1 MTIRSVRILSEAAA
15 SALPPTPRTA
25 IFSITDP
32 GHQTPLQPGW
42 ARIHR
47 HQFSETAYDARTL
60 EFAPIHQWIAGG
72 AISPLQA
79 IEIRQQ
85 IAALAADPEPWD
97 IICQCSTGISRSAA
111 IARFIAERQGPKT
124 NRSPSRHAN
133 STVLAL
139 LRNPWCFGGKERH
152 KATIYP
158 HLKRAVLRLWP
169 GRSAQG
175 TGIALRQRVDYH
187 NHIR

>member
-47 HQFSETAYDARTL
+47 HQFTETAYDARTL

-139 LRNPWCFGGKERH
+139 LRNPWCLVSKEH
-152 KATIYP
+152 FEALITP
-158 HLKRAVLRLWP
+158 PWKRAVQRLWP
-169 GRSAQG
+169 GRSQRG
-175 TGIALRQRVDYH
+175 TGIALRQPVDYH
-187 NHIR
+187 NRIR

>member
-47 HQFSETAYDARTL
+47 HQFTETAYDARTL

-72 AISPLQA
+72 AISPRQA

-85 IAALAADPEPWD
+85 IAALTADPDPWEV
-97 IICQCSTGISRSAA
+97 ICQCSNGISRSAA
-111 IARFIAERQGPKT
+111 IARYIAETQAGKPDDT
-124 NRSPSRHAN
+124 PSPHAN
-133 STVLAL
+133 TTVLAL
-139 LRNPWCFGGKERH
+139 LRDPWCFVS
-152 KATIYP
+152 KAHFETLISP
-158 HLKRAVLRLWP
+158 HWMRAVQRLWP
-169 GRSAQG
+169 GRSQRG
-175 TGIALRQRVDYH
+175 TGIALRQPVDYH
-187 NHIR
+187 NRIR